1 MMLYPA
7 MKDLLDKVQGRY
19 LLVNIVARRARTI
32 SDMAKE
38 AGQHLDKKPVSYAIE
53 EIASGSL
60 RYEMLDD

>member
-7 MKDLLDKVQGRY
+7 MKDLLDRVQGRY

-32 SDMAKE
+32 SDMAEE

-53 EIASGSL
+53 EIANGSL